1 MSTNNTNTI
10 KTMTMLDKLEQK
22 NKKIE
27 LLNEMID
34 IMLGLLNENNICTFC
49 QYQQSGDCNTVYC
62 KDNIFSGIERQAKK
76 KLKDGE

>member
-1 MSTNNTNTI
+1 MNNI
-10 KTMTMLDKLEQK
+10 
-22 NKKIE
+22 KIE